1 MVTRRD
7 VLSTLATVAGGL
19 AIVNEQAQAM
29 EDAAHDAAAPTAAP
43 HHEHGHPYTP
53 VRTLNGWTLP
63 YTVKNGVKEFHLV
76 AEEVEHEFAPGCKA
90 KCWGYNGT
98 TPGPTLEAVEGERV
112 RILVTNRLGEPTSV
126 H

>member
-19 AIVNEQAQAM
+19 AIVNERAQAM
-29 EDAAHDAAAPTAAP
+29 EGVANDAQSPAAAP
-43 HHEHGHPYTP
+43 HHAGAHPYTA
-53 VRTLNGWTLP
+53 VRTLNGWTLS
-63 YTVKNGVKEFHLV
+63 YIVKEGIKEFHLV

-90 KCWGYNGT
+90 KCWGCNGT
-98 TPGPTLEAVEGERV
+98 TPGPTLEAVEGDRV

>member
-1 MVTRRD
+1 MLFRS

-29 EDAAHDAAAPTAAP
+29 EDAAHNAAAPTTAP
-43 HHEHGHPYTP
+43 HHGRGHPYTP